1 MSTRSLTVVEAGP
14 SLTVQDAG
22 RPGYLGEGL
31 SRSGAA
37 DALALAEGAALLGQ
51 DAGLAAVEMAGMGGA
66 FRASEDI
73 RIALTGAPMRADID
87 GARLAWNASH
97 LLPAGAVLRV
107 GAAETGNYG
116 YLHLGGGVSVPPVL
130 GSRAAHLAAGLG
142 RALQAGDSL
151 PVGDDPGGKTGLTLE
166 PAPRFGGGE
175 VRITESMQTAL
186 FSDDTRARFEAT
198 DFNRD
203 ARANRMGVRLA
214 FDGAPFAARGQL
226 AILSEVIVPG
236 DIQMTGDG
244 TPFVLLPECQ
254 TTGGYPRIATVIPPD
269 MARVAQAGAGAVLR
283 FRFVDRDE
291 GVAALSRHRAALAD
305 LPRTVRPLLRDPAQ
319 MPDLLS
325 YHLID
330 GAVSAHDPDPEG
342 DRQ

>member
-1 MSTRSLTVVEAGP
+1 MTARLLHVLEAGP
-14 SLTVQDAG
+14 AMTVQDAG
-22 RPGYLGEGL
+22 RPGFLGEGL

-51 DAGLAAVEMAGMGGA
+51 DAGLAAVEMAGIGGA
-66 FRASEDI
+66 FSAGDDI

-87 GARLAWNASH
+87 GARVAWNASH
-97 LLPAGAVLRV
+97 ALPAGAVLRI
-107 GAAETGNYG
+107 GAAEAGNYG
-116 YLHLGGGVSVPPVL
+116 YLHVGGGVATAPVL

-142 RALQAGDSL
+142 RALQAGDAL
-151 PVGDDPGGKTGLTLE
+151 PLGDDAGGETGLTLD
-166 PAPRFGGGE
+166 PAARFGGGE

-186 FSDDTRARFEAT
+186 FAADTLRRFEAT
-198 DFNRD
+198 QFTRD
-203 ARANRMGVRLA
+203 ARANRMGVRMA
-214 FDGAPFAARGQL
+214 FDGAPFAAEGQL

-269 MARVAQAGAGAVLR
+269 MARVAQAGPGAALR
-283 FRFVDRDE
+283 FRFVSRDE
-291 GVAALSRHRAALAD
+291 GVAALDRHRAALAG
-305 LPRTVRPLLRDPAQ
+305 LPRAVRPLLRDPAR

-325 YHLID
+325 HRLID
-330 GAVSAHDPDPEG
+330 GAVSAHDPDPGG